1 MQNTKQI
8 SEQSQCDQAK
18 YEYIKSSYTEI
29 YEVLQSLRK

>member
-8 SEQSQCDQAK
+8 LEPSQYDQAK
-18 YEYIKSSYTEI
+18 YEYEKLLYTEI